1 MRIVESLPRRV
12 QEIENFWIPVGTTGQ
27 RMAARLW
34 LPEGA
39 GAPFTLPLQEL
50 FRAIE

>member
-1 MRIVESLPRRV
+1 MRIVETLPSRV
-12 QEIENFWIPVGTTGQ
+12 QEIENIWIPVGTTGH

-39 GAPFTLPLQEL
+39 EQ
-50 FRAIE
+50 RRSRRS